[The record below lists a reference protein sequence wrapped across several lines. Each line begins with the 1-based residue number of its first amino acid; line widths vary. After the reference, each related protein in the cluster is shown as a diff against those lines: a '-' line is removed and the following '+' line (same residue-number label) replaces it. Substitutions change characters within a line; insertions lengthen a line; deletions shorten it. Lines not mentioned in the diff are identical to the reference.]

1 MDIIG
6 WLFDQAPFL
15 APLMDSELLL
25 GLTFVAL
32 TAALLGMGVPGV
44 VVPLSLSS
52 GALLGG
58 WLGMAVV
65 VAGAVLGSQ
74 AFFVLT
80 RRWLAARVRAKLGDR
95 LHKFDREL
103 GRRGIFYVIGLRL
116 MGAPHFLVTAG
127 SALSP
132 LPARS
137 FAFATLV
144 GILPAIALASAAG
157 SAL

>member
-32 TAALLGMGVPGV
+32 TA
-44 VVPLSLSS
+44 
-52 GALLGG
+52 ALLGG